1 MIYTVAAIIIILA
14 TAKYILPI
22 LLPFIIALI
31 VSTIMEPLIEMLQKR
46 ARFNRGMAT
55 MASMLLVFGG
65 IAVLFSLI
73 ILKLVSELIHLS
85 LTIPSAAAE
94 LRVLYSDLIEKL
106 TDFYITLPPG
116 VVSSLEQNI
125 TTLTT
130 NLQGLISSLA
140 DSIIRFL
147 SLLPGTLTILVVTV
161 LATYFVARDR
171 HLISELLLK
180 TIPAP
185 WGEKT
190 VTIIREIATAF
201 TGYLKAQAILVSI
214 TTILSVLGLLLIG
227 ANYSLTMG
235 LLIGFFDI
243 IPVLGPA
250 TIYIPWLIWSFATG
264 ATGLGIKL
272 TVLYGLVLAVR
283 QFSEAKIVSLN
294 LGLHPLA
301 TLISMYV
308 GLRTMGLVGLLM
320 GPILLIALQSVIKT
334 TVSWPKGKT

>member
-130 NLQGLISSLA
+130 NLW
-140 DSIIRFL
+140 
-147 SLLPGTLTILVVTV
+147 V
-161 LATYFVARDR
+161 
-171 HLISELLLK
+171 
-180 TIPAP
+180 
-185 WGEKT
+185 
-190 VTIIREIATAF
+190 
-201 TGYLKAQAILVSI
+201 
-214 TTILSVLGLLLIG
+214 
-227 ANYSLTMG
+227 
-235 LLIGFFDI
+235 
-243 IPVLGPA
+243 
-250 TIYIPWLIWSFATG
+250 
-264 ATGLGIKL
+264 
-272 TVLYGLVLAVR
+272 
-283 QFSEAKIVSLN
+283 
-294 LGLHPLA
+294 
-301 TLISMYV
+301 
-308 GLRTMGLVGLLM
+308 
-320 GPILLIALQSVIKT
+320 
-334 TVSWPKGKT
+334 